1 MNFICKQLTL
11 DDDGDFGCTI
21 GFSDSIDEGYH
32 ESENLA
38 ELINSNEK
46 YFLVQR
52 SYSEDFDEDDYY
64 YIETTESDIELSY
77 KDKLYF
83 DFNTER
89 VKIRMAHEV
98 ITIGLNLKQEEYK
111 ELKKLINKRFR
122 DFVVLVEE

>member
-1 MNFICKQLTL
+1 MSVGSKVKKHKMNFICKQLTL
-11 DDDGDFGCTI
+11 DDDDGDFGCTI
-21 GFSDSIDEGYH
+21 EFSDSIDEGYQENQSLS
-32 ESENLA
+32 ESMNP
-38 ELINSNEK
+38 NYK

-52 SYSEDFDEDDYY
+52 SYPEDFDEDDFY

-83 DFNTER
+83 ELNPER

-111 ELKKLINKRFR
+111 
-122 DFVVLVEE
+122 D